1 MFLIN
6 LWLLISVSSDCHAR
20 WWRWILSL
28 LTDCQQGSFALQV
41 SPWHFWQD
49 LITAAI
55 NHCDSAVLLL
65 HYRHSNGGKSL
76 FSRLLL
82 SLWLATKKNTVFV
95 VLLYGRFKKSVS
107 VFYVVRTIFFS
118 VHLVLSPYVFPCLCI
133 VFRTFKIY
141 ILFSF
146 YKSRSRNE
154 KVHNFCTFCCQN
166 RKLNASNFF
175 PMPCPRAWLWWV
187 IPTPQLLK
195 GISTL
200 FSAPTERFWSLMIK
214 WEHYDSVFIT

>member
-1 MFLIN
+1 MNLIIVDRLSARFICAPSVALTFLTRPN
-6 LWLLISVSSDCHAR
+6 YSRHQSLWQRCVA
-20 WWRWILSL
+20 
-28 LTDCQQGSFALQV
+28 TALPALKRRQV
-41 SPWHFWQD
+41 SFLP
-49 LITAAI
+49 TASFPLVGDKKQ
-55 NHCDSAVLLL
+55 NKK
-65 HYRHSNGGKSL
+65 KS
-76 FSRLLL
+76 
-82 SLWLATKKNTVFV
+82 TVFV

-214 WEHYDSVFIT
+214 WEYYDSVFIT